1 MQWGVRPHCGEFFS
15 EIMYLGF
22 SHLRFN
28 CANILLLH
36 ALFFHFKPSVNG
48 FWNFPNLIYIFFP
61 VISESTIQKITKT
74 SAKRTNPN
82 FQYLLKT
89 KKILVNLKSK
99 NAMSVYFMMTLFNH
113 FIVAQ
118 VSYFHEKKL
127 GHCNQIF
134 ITFSHCWGLLIG
146 CSELCDKPIR
156 SL

>member
-28 CANILLLH
+28 CANILLH
-36 ALFFHFKPSVNG
+36 AQFFHFKPSVNG
-48 FWNFPNLIYIFFP
+48 FWNFPNLIYTFFP

-99 NAMSVYFMMTLFNH
+99 NATSVYFMMTRFNH

-118 VSYFHEKKL
+118 VSYFHENNLVIAIKSYYFLSLL
-127 GHCNQIF
+127 GA
-134 ITFSHCWGLLIG
+134 SDWLLRIM
-146 CSELCDKPIR
+146 
-156 SL
+156 